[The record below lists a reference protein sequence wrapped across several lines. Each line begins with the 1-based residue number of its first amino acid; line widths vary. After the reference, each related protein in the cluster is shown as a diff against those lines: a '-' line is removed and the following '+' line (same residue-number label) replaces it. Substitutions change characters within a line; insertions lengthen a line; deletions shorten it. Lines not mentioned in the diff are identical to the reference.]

1 MKRKDYMK
9 PAMQVVELQH
19 RTMLLQ
25 YGSPEPQNRS
35 VRSRSSIRNWEPA
48 ETTEEDIYM

>member
-9 PAMQVVELQH
+9 PSMQVIELQQ

-25 YGSPEPQNRS
+25 DSPNRS